1 MSYNP
6 IFDIFNIEYKSNITN
21 YKKITY
27 NEYEITDNQNN
38 TFPCYVK
45 FITLLDYVKILIG
58 KYKKY
63 DLSKT
68 TFKSNTYNNKYDKY
82 INSIHNYSFVD
93 SFFYLLSSH
102 LKKHGFVHS
111 LEFYD
116 YKLILNEKCEIN
128 IVEDFEY
135 LSDCDYFNKNLDTYY
150 RIKDNLNL
158 ILNNEIDKIFLNND
172 EQNDEQKKNNENKN
186 VENTNNETNCKEN
199 NTFSSTCS
207 SSDSESDSDSDSD
220 SGSDSDSKSLNETNN
235 SINSIDDDSDIDNVD
250 EIILE
255 INNIVCNKI
264 AIEKCDNTLEYLL
277 NNKINNHEMTS
288 IIFQIL
294 IILHVYQTVF
304 KLTHNDLHICNIMY
318 IKTDDEY
325 INYKLNNK
333 YYKVPTFGK
342 IIKIIDFGRAIY
354 SYKNTRLCSDSFSI
368 NGTAYGQYNCEP
380 FYNQNKDKIE
390 PNFSF
395 DLCRLACSI
404 YETID
409 YNEIENYRKIPIYS
423 LIYSWLIDDK
433 NKNILY
439 NDKGE
444 ERYNDFKIYKKI
456 AKNCNNI
463 KVNKQFTN
471 ECFNNYLIN
480 NTDNYINIDTIIETK
495 IEL

>member
-1 MSYNP
+1 
-6 IFDIFNIEYKSNITN
+6 NIEYKSNITN

-235 SINSIDDDSDIDNVD
+235 SIN
-250 EIILE
+250 
-255 INNIVCNKI
+255 
-264 AIEKCDNTLEYLL
+264 
-277 NNKINNHEMTS
+277 
-288 IIFQIL
+288 
-294 IILHVYQTVF
+294 
-304 KLTHNDLHICNIMY
+304 
-318 IKTDDEY
+318 
-325 INYKLNNK
+325 
-333 YYKVPTFGK
+333 
-342 IIKIIDFGRAIY
+342 
-354 SYKNTRLCSDSFSI
+354 
-368 NGTAYGQYNCEP
+368 
-380 FYNQNKDKIE
+380 
-390 PNFSF
+390 
-395 DLCRLACSI
+395 
-404 YETID
+404 
-409 YNEIENYRKIPIYS
+409 
-423 LIYSWLIDDK
+423 
-433 NKNILY
+433 
-439 NDKGE
+439 
-444 ERYNDFKIYKKI
+444 
-456 AKNCNNI
+456 
-463 KVNKQFTN
+463 
-471 ECFNNYLIN
+471 
-480 NTDNYINIDTIIETK
+480 
-495 IEL
+495 